1 MSELR
6 SLIEHVPQTGR
17 LEWIGLRPARREPV
31 TAAEAVRVTTEH
43 GLDGDHYRTRTGSK
57 GSRQVSL
64 IQAEHLP
71 VVAALTGR
79 EEVAPE
85 LVRRNLLVSGINLA
99 SLKDLHFRIG
109 EVEFVGTGPC
119 TPCSRMDE
127 VLGAGGFQAMR
138 GHGGLLARVVREGTI
153 RVGDVVQTIESPTSS
168 SISPSAR

>member
-17 LEWIGLRPARREPV
+17 LEWIGLRPGRREPV
-31 TAAEAVRVTTEH
+31 TAVEEVAVTTEH
-43 GLDGDHYRTRTGSK
+43 GLEGDHYRTRSGSTGK
-57 GSRQVSL
+57 RQVSL

-79 EEVAPE
+79 ADIAPE

-127 VLGAGGFQAMR
+127 VLGPGGFQAMR
-138 GHGGLLARVVREGTI
+138 GDGGLLARVVRGGTM
-153 RVGDVVQTIESPTSS
+153 RLGDVVQAFASPTSS